1 MKLFNITRNYV
12 QKNPVLLLIACCS
25 LLVTHV
31 LFAHGGYFG
40 NDDMVYAYYSA
51 SAGHSVAP
59 ACDNCTHFEL
69 RWIPV
74 FVTAFF
80 YEIFG
85 LSDTSSALFSVLSIV
100 SIAVI
105 VYAMLR
111 KEKLLVVG
119 AAFALLFLNHSTV
132 FYAHRLLADTGIAA
146 FNFLAYYCYH
156 RELFGTQN
164 KSTLN
169 ATVFSVVLMLALM
182 TKETIIILSPF
193 WLLIFA
199 MDLFKKR
206 NYRFWLTAGLF
217 LLIFAIGY
225 LLYFKLENGDW
236 FYRYH
241 LLQTNNAISDETY
254 AEHPAADLWKRVGY
268 ELWKVFLYN
277 GDMEYLLFA
286 IAGLLYFKSVFK
298 EERIKHIARSF
309 FVLLL
314 CSNFMSFTFSTYSP
328 LWPDPRHF
336 LFLIPFAIISGAYI
350 LAAYM
355 REPGKYIGLL
365 FCFLVAGIFLLFSDL
380 GGTRYVYFGI
390 TVLLLMRWILSVY
403 SKRVSL
409 LYLSFGLLVLFMS
422 SNYFFDFLTERY
434 PFYYDQKAIVGN
446 QLKNTDDA
454 TIVYTGDMIT
464 ARLGNYMRSFKED
477 GLHFANI
484 DTCKTFNS
492 NEGTKYFLLI
502 NAGYDASFAKS
513 VDSLR
518 LKNTAP
524 AGMRLV
530 EKVNSAALYE
540 INDPT
545 WLASFKHYST
555 SGF

>member
-12 QKNPVLLLIACCS
+12 QKNPVLFLIAGCA
-25 LLVTHV
+25 LLVIHL

-51 SAGHSVAP
+51 NAGHSAAP

-80 YEIFG
+80 YKIFAVN
-85 LSDTSSALFSVLSIV
+85 DTSSALFSLLSII

-111 KEKLLVVG
+111 KEKLLVVIV
-119 AAFALLFLNHSTV
+119 AFVLLFLNHSTV

-146 FNFLAYYCYH
+146 LNFLAYYSYH
-156 RELFGTQN
+156 RELFGWQN
-164 KSTLN
+164 KSILN
-169 ATVFSVVLMLALM
+169 ASVFSVALMLALM
-182 TKETIIILSPF
+182 TKETVIILSPF
-193 WLLIFA
+193 WLLIFVI
-199 MDLFKKR
+199 DLFKKR
-206 NYRFWLTAGLF
+206 NYRFWITAAL
-217 LLIFAIGY
+217 LVLIFTVGY
-225 LLYFKLENGDW
+225 LLFFKLENGDW

-241 LLQTNNAISDETY
+241 LLQSNNAISDQTY
-254 AEHPAADLWKRVGY
+254 AEHPAADLWKRIGY

-286 IAGLLYFKSVFK
+286 IAGLFYFRSVFR
-298 EERIKHIARSF
+298 EQRIKHIAWSF

-336 LFLIPFAIISGAYI
+336 VFLIPFAVVTGTYM

-355 REPGKYIGLL
+355 REPRKYIGLL
-365 FCFLVAGIFLLFSDL
+365 FCFLIADIFLLFSDL
-380 GGTRYVYFGI
+380 GGTKYVYFGI
-390 TVLLLMRWILSVY
+390 TVILLLRWLLSIY
-403 SKRVSL
+403 GKQTGM
-409 LYLSFGLLVLFMS
+409 LYLSFGLLTSLMG
-422 SNYFFDFLTERY
+422 SNYLFDFITERY
-434 PFYYDQKAIVGN
+434 SFYYAQKAIVET
-446 QLKNTDDA
+446 QLKTVDQE

-477 GLHFANI
+477 GLRFANI
-484 DTCKTFNS
+484 DTCTTFNARQD
-492 NEGTKYFLLI
+492 TKYFLLL
-502 NAGYDASFAKS
+502 NSGYNESFANA

-518 LKNTAP
+518 LKN
-524 AGMRLV
+524 GMQSNLRLV
-530 EKVNSAALYE
+530 EKVSSAELYE
-540 INDPT
+540 LKDPT
-545 WLASFKHYST
+545 QLASFKYYST